1 MKICVFGASSSTIDK
16 SYVSQV
22 EELGRKI
29 ADRGHGL
36 VYGAGAS
43 GLMGAVARG
52 VYERKAKL
60 SVLYR
65 ISLMMKIWVLTAVFS
80 KTVRNLSERTQCV
93 KESV

>member
-43 GLMGAVARG
+43 GLMGAV
-52 VYERKAKL
+52 
-60 SVLYR
+60 LYR

-93 KESV
+93 KENV

>member
-52 VYERKAKL
+52 VYEKKGEI
-60 SVLYR
+60 VGVVPNF
-65 ISLMMKIWVLTAVFS
+65 LMMKIWVLTAVFS

-93 KESV
+93 KENV

>member
-43 GLMGAVARG
+43 GLMK
-52 VYERKAKL
+52 RKAKL
-60 SVLYR
+60 SVSYR
-65 ISLMMKIWVLTAVFS
+65 ISLMMKIWGLTAVFS

-93 KESV
+93 KENV

>member
-43 GLMGAVARG
+43 GLMVAFSSV
-52 VYERKAKL
+52 VYEKK
-60 SVLYR
+60 
-65 ISLMMKIWVLTAVFS
+65 
-80 KTVRNLSERTQCV
+80 C
-93 KESV
+93 

>member
-29 ADRGHGL
+29 ADRCHGL

-52 VYERKAKL
+52 VY
-60 SVLYR
+60 
-65 ISLMMKIWVLTAVFS
+65 
-80 KTVRNLSERTQCV
+80 
-93 KESV
+93 